1 MGHICTEVVS
11 VIWHNML
18 RKEPLSIITRLLKG
32 FAAEKTSCL
41 ATEKVLQERLY
52 SVLRARAEK
61 VMELAEAC
69 TERSCKTTHIHVSC
83 QGFSGTMLM
92 M

>member
-1 MGHICTEVVS
+1 MEHICTEVVS

-41 ATEKVLQERLY
+41 ATENVLQERLY
-52 SVLRARAEK
+52 NARSEHGLRRSWSLLKRALK
-61 VMELAEAC
+61 DPAKRH
-69 TERSCKTTHIHVSC
+69 TST
-83 QGFSGTMLM
+83 
-92 M
+92 